1 VIGKMIKSMVK
12 EFLPM
17 AKAILMKAISKT
29 GKGTARLSIPL
40 KAGIYIK
47 GDF

>member
-1 VIGKMIKSMVK
+1 MIKSMVK

-17 AKAILMKAISKT
+17 EKAILMKVISKT
-29 GKGTARLSIPL
+29 EKGVDRQSILL
-40 KAGIYIK
+40 KAGISIK

>member
-1 VIGKMIKSMVK
+1 MIKSMVK

-17 AKAILMKAISKT
+17 EKAIHMKAISKT
-29 GKGTARLSIPL
+29 GKGTDRPSIPL
-40 KAGIYIK
+40 KAGISIK